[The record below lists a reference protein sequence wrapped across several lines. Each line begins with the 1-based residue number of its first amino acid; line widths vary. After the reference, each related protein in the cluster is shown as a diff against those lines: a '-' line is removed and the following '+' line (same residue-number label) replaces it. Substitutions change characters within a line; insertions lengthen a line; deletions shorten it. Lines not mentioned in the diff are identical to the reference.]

1 MSVQSTARSMPLPD
15 WGPAASEDF
24 DNGTFTE
31 SRQVVQQFNKAHGTL
46 DCMFTVEMSKDDTEI
61 LVKSFCDSQMVATSL
76 SYDTATALYQ
86 ALSDV
91 LDVME
96 GHGAGSIE

>member
-1 MSVQSTARSMPLPD
+1 MSTLSSVRSTPSPD
-15 WGPAASEDF
+15 WGDASETF

-31 SRQVVQQFNKAHGTL
+31 SRQVVQQFNKNHATL

-96 GHGAGSIE
+96 GHGAGSID